1 MHWKINLGTQ
11 VEGQMDK
18 VEACFR
24 FQQFPQPGAL
34 VPALL

>member
-1 MHWKINLGTQ
+1 MNWEINLGTQ

-18 VEACFR
+18 AEDCFC

-34 VPALL
+34 LPALL